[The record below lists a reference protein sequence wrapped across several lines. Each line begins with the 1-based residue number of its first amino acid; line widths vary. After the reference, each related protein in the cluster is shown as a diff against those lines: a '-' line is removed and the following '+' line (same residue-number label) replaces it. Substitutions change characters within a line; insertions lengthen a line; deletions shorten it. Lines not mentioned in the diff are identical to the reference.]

1 MVARAGGAVEPVT
14 DVRDISRIAYGFM
27 ASKALFAA
35 LNIDLFTKLRGAA
48 RDLETLSRET
58 GVPANR
64 LETLLS
70 ALTSVGLLVRRDEG
84 WANAPGSERY
94 LVRGS
99 PADFG
104 DYYRYQIDR
113 IVYPALAHLGAG
125 MAGDLSGL
133 APRVQTAR
141 DSADDFTR
149 AQHAGSMGPAY
160 LLSRAIDLG
169 GRQSLLDV
177 GAGSGAFAITLCRA
191 APSLRATLLDFPNM
205 LEVARR
211 FVDEAR
217 LADRIALLPGGA
229 LEVAWPAAQDVV
241 LMSYLL
247 SAVPGRDI
255 EPLLDRAWDALA
267 PGGLLLVH
275 DFMLDE
281 DRAGPPLAAAWFLTY
296 LAWSTDNTSFTA
308 GDVAGQLRRR
318 GFTAVQERPM
328 VHGIT
333 TLVSATR
340 PK

>member
-1 MVARAGGAVEPVT
+1 MEARAGGDVQPVT

-35 LNIDLFTKLRGAA
+35 LNLDLFTRLRGAA
-48 RDLETLSRET
+48 RDLDTLSRET
-58 GVPANR
+58 GVPASR
-64 LETLLS
+64 LDTLLS
-70 ALTSVGLLVRRDEG
+70 ALTGVGLLVRRDGG

-99 PADFG
+99 RADFG

-113 IVYPALAHLGAG
+113 IVYPAMAHLDAG
-125 MAGDLSGL
+125 MAGDLGGL
-133 APRVQTAR
+133 APRVQADR
-141 DSADDFTR
+141 DSAEDFTR
-149 AQHAGSMGPAY
+149 AQHAGSLGPAY

-191 APSLRATLLDFPNM
+191 ARSLRATLLDFPHM

-211 FVDEAR
+211 FVDEAQ
-217 LADRIALLPGGA
+217 LADRIAFLPGGA
-229 LEVAWPAAQDVV
+229 LEVDWPAAQEIV

-247 SAVPGRDI
+247 SAVPGRDL
-255 EPLLDRAWDALA
+255 EPLIDRAWESMA

-281 DRAGPPLAAAWFLTY
+281 DRGGPPLAALWFLSY
-296 LAWSTDNTSFTA
+296 LAWSTDNASFTA
-308 GDVAGQLRRR
+308 GDIAAHLRRR
-318 GFTAVQERPM
+318 GFVDVEERPM

-333 TLVSATR
+333 TLVSAVR